1 MEVINKIMNKIL
13 FTAMF
18 ITAIITWLWMIFAW
32 TLAIIGA

>member
-1 MEVINKIMNKIL
+1 MGKINKIMNKIL
-13 FTAMF
+13 FTAIF